1 MNALLL
7 AVSASL
13 EPATAFGPAGEATYT
28 ITSEP
33 EHAISPNLYS
43 IFFETEINFKP
54 FVDAPPSERAAP
66 DSSRAEPVEAAEAMA
81 AAVEEGVGAVGGTTE
96 KDASE
101 EPSLLYSLYAVL
113 LHKGTLEKG
122 HYFAL
127 IRDVEQNV
135 WHRFDDDRVTR
146 LDAEQLRREL
156 RRAYGEMIRS

>member
-1 MNALLL
+1 
-7 AVSASL
+7 
-13 EPATAFGPAGEATYT
+13 
-28 ITSEP
+28 
-33 EHAISPNLYS
+33 
-43 IFFETEINFKP
+43 
-54 FVDAPPSERAAP
+54 
-66 DSSRAEPVEAAEAMA
+66 MA

-101 EPSLLYSLYAVL
+101 ESSLMYSLYAVL

-156 RRAYGEMIRS
+156 RRAYGEMIRSCDQMRSCVASLVSLGPLSTSNS

>member
-1 MNALLL
+1 MPLFPIPYSQQQQHPCPVTL
-7 AVSASL
+7 
-13 EPATAFGPAGEATYT
+13 
-28 ITSEP
+28 TS
-33 EHAISPNLYS
+33 SR
-43 IFFETEINFKP
+43 FETEINFKP
-54 FVDAPPSERAAP
+54 FVDAPPSERPAP

-101 EPSLLYSLYAVL
+101 ESSLMYSLYAVL